1 MTPIDAIAKI
11 VMEGIRA
18 TCEPINFDSH
28 EEKKLR
34 EKEKVRSQEVYP
46 FLRPMVCPHLSGKGN
61 ADKRRQFRLWIDAK
75 EKEEGVKGQQ
85 GEGKEITCETAMAD
99 GFVDIQNDE

>member
-1 MTPIDAIAKI
+1 MTPLDVILN
-11 VMEGIRA
+11 GIRT

-46 FLRPMVCPHLSGKGN
+46 FLRPMVGPHLSGKGN
-61 ADKRRQFRLWIDAK
+61 VDKRREFRMGLDAK
-75 EKEEGVKGQQ
+75 EKEEGVKSQQ
-85 GEGKEITCETAMAD
+85 SEGKEITCEAAMAD

>member
-1 MTPIDAIAKI
+1 MTPLEVILN
-11 VMEGIRA
+11 GIRS
-18 TCEPINFDSH
+18 TLTPNEFDLH
-28 EEKKLR
+28 EEKLL
-34 EKEKVRSQEVYP
+34 KEKTQIWKEEVYP

-61 ADKRRQFRLWIDAK
+61 ADKRRAFRLRLDAK
-75 EKEEGVKGQQ
+75 TKEEESKSQQ

>member
-1 MTPIDAIAKI
+1 MTPLEVILD
-11 VMEGIRA
+11 GIRS
-18 TCEPINFDSH
+18 TLTPNEFDLH
-28 EEKKLR
+28 EEKLL
-34 EKEKVRSQEVYP
+34 KEKTQVWKEEVYP

-75 EKEEGVKGQQ
+75 KKEEGVKSQQ
-85 GEGKEITCETAMAD
+85 GEGKEVTCETELAD